1 MSFLDLADQYQ
12 SFDFDGYF
20 QGVTPVD
27 VGTSLGKAGDMNRL
41 DVYDLL
47 NLLSPAAA
55 EFLEPMAQK
64 ARELTLQYFG
74 RTIGLYA
81 PMYISDFCS
90 NHCTYCGFN
99 AVTDF
104 PRTRLTM
111 EEIETE
117 AKAIADLGIRH
128 ILVLTGE
135 APAKTPMGYLEE
147 AVSILAR
154 HFSSIA
160 LEMFPMEEADYR
172 QLSEAGADSLTVY
185 QEVYDQ
191 ALYKEV
197 HPKGPKSDYAFRLL
211 TPERGARAGF
221 RALNIGTL
229 FGLGKPG
236 AEAFMAGLHA
246 RYLEQEFPHVEVS
259 LSLPRMTKAE
269 GGIAPKNHLSDAAF
283 VQTMLAWRL
292 FMPRLGI
299 TVSTRESAA
308 FRDRL
313 IHLGATRYSAGSKT
327 DVGGYLVR
335 NPGASSGEPGG
346 PGAKN
351 PDTTVQFEIT
361 DNRSVSEITEMIRA
375 SGYQPVFKDW
385 EIF

>member
-12 SFDFDGYF
+12 TFDFDKYF
-20 QGVTPVD
+20 QGVTATD
-27 VGTSLGKAGDMNRL
+27 VSTSLGKAGEMNRL

-47 NLLSPAAA
+47 NLLSPAAGQ
-55 EFLEPMAQK
+55 FLEPMAQK

-111 EEIETE
+111 EEIEVE
-117 AKAIADLGIRH
+117 AKAIANLGIRH

-135 APAKTPMGYLEE
+135 APAKTPMDYLEE
-147 AVSILAR
+147 AVSILTR

-160 LEMFPMEEADYR
+160 LEVFPMEEADYR
-172 QLSEAGADSLTVY
+172 RLSEAGVDSLTVY

-211 TPERGARAGF
+211 TPERGARAGL

-229 FGLGKPG
+229 FGLGEPR

-246 RYLEQEFPHVEVS
+246 RFLVQEFHHVEVS

-269 GGIAPKNHLSDAAF
+269 GGIAPKNLLSDAAF

-299 TVSTRESAA
+299 TVSTRESAD

-313 IHLGATRYSAGSKT
+313 IHLGVTRYSAGSKT
-327 DVGGYLVR
+327 DVGGYAVR
-335 NPGASSGEPGG
+335 NPGADSQ
-346 PGAKN
+346 N

-361 DNRSVSEITEMIRA
+361 DTRSVAETTRMIRN

-385 EIF
+385 EII